1 MPITKD
7 IKMSTL
13 TGDIWISAPILVAQS
28 AQKIIENFN
37 ELLNKTV
44 LGIEPDT
51 LVVDT
56 IEVGAI
62 GIAVGRLITIYN
74 NHYDLTATFRPYP
87 LPDISKFSYYAKAI
101 QVEFSRMIRL
111 RITELMNK
119 RGPDGVAKLET
130 ARAQL
135 LERIEKETA
144 IGIAMM
150 KDSRATSFVLSN
162 ITTDML
168 PRSILMKYDTA
179 GLQVCDC
186 TQILM
191 PCVEVGPF
199 VVL

>member
-13 TGDIWISAPILVAQS
+13 TGDIWISAPILVSQS

-37 ELLNKTV
+37 DLLNKTM

-56 IEVGAI
+56 NEVGAI

-111 RITELMNK
+111 RITELMNN
-119 RGPDGVAKLET
+119 PDEVARLDT

-179 GLQVCDC
+179 GLQVCDSAQ
-186 TQILM
+186 TFA
-191 PCVEVGPF
+191 PRVEVGPF